1 MNLFSF
7 KKRRTQN
14 GRHKAAPTNR
24 KLLLSYQVAN
34 LQGIGT
40 RERQE
45 DSFAFANVMDV
56 TKIRRSGLLAVV
68 ADGMGGMKDGK
79 QASEAVIAGLKKDFE
94 EMDREN
100 DLAQQLCKS
109 VFDAGE
115 KVYRMLDGDGGS
127 TVVAC
132 ILFQEQLYF
141 ASVGDSFLYLRRGQ
155 ELIRLNREQNCQTQ
169 TYLETIRSGSIDP
182 TEGQNHREKAALT
195 QFLGMDEMDEIDYLR
210 RPFPMKDEDVLLICS
225 DGVGGVLTEQ
235 ELLSCL
241 CEESPDRMCTA
252 IEEKIWQRGETYQ
265 DNYTALI
272 IKCGY

>member
-7 KKRRTQN
+7 KKRQAQS
-14 GRHKAAPTNR
+14 GRHKTAAMNR
-24 KLLLSYQVAN
+24 ELLLSYQVAN

-56 TKIRRSGLLAVV
+56 TEIRKNGLLAVV

-79 QASEAVIAGLKKDFE
+79 QASETVIAGLKKDFE

-100 DLAQQLCKS
+100 DLAQQLCRS

-115 KVYRMLDGDGGS
+115 KVYGMLNGDGGS

-141 ASVGDSFLYLRRGQ
+141 VSVGDSFLYLKRGQ
-155 ELIRLNREQNCQTQ
+155 ELIRLNREQNCQTR
-169 TYLETIRSGSIDP
+169 TYLETIRSGSMDP

-195 QFLGMDEMDEIDYLR
+195 QFLGMDEMDEMDYLR
-210 RPFPMKDEDVLLICS
+210 RPFPVKDEDVLLICS

-241 CEESPDRMCTA
+241 CEDSPDRMCAA
-252 IEEKIWQRGETYQ
+252 IEEKIWQHGETYQ